1 MSEVKSQEPE
11 TGVVASRRE
20 LVALARE
27 RLESPRGRAARVKTQ
42 FGGAR
47 ASRFHGRGM
56 EFSEVRA
63 YQAGDDVRSI
73 DWRVTAR
80 TGRPHSK
87 LFEEERERPVWIV
100 VDLGPSMRFGT
111 RDAFKSVAAARAA
124 AVLAWEAHGE
134 GERVGGIVLA
144 PGSTVELPPA
154 RTRRHL
160 LRFLDVLATGTA
172 VEGEALADDLESQL
186 RWLAPRVRSG
196 SRVVVVSDFYAH
208 DEALALALRVLARRA
223 EVTLVHVFDPLEST
237 PPPAG
242 RYRVSDGREVRSVAS
257 GRGSAW
263 QQAITREFD
272 ARKDALDEMA
282 RRHRMQLVSLR
293 TDDAPAAALAAARGH
308 IAKAGAA

>member
-1 MSEVKSQEPE
+1 MSGAKLPPPEP
-11 TGVVASRRE
+11 GVVATRRQ
-20 LVALARE
+20 LVALPRE

-42 FGGAR
+42 FGGTR

-63 YQAGDDVRSI
+63 YQPGDDVRSI

-87 LFEEERERPVWIV
+87 LFEEERERPVWLI
-100 VDLGPSMRFGT
+100 VDLGASMRFGT

-160 LRFLDVLATGTA
+160 LRFLDVLAAGTA
-172 VEGEALADDLESQL
+172 APDEALADELESQL
-186 RWLAPRVRSG
+186 RWLTPRVRAG
-196 SRVVVVSDFYAH
+196 SRVVVASDFYAY
-208 DEALALALRVLARRA
+208 DASLALALRVLTRRA
-223 EVTLVHVFDPLEST
+223 DVTLVHVFDPLECT

-242 RYRVSDGREVRSVAS
+242 RYRVSDGREIRSVTS

-263 QQAITREFD
+263 QQAITRDFE
-272 ARKDALDEMA
+272 ARANALSELC
-282 RRHRMQLVSLR
+282 RRHRMKLVSLR
-293 TDDAPAAALAAARGH
+293 TDDAPAMAIAVARGH
-308 IAKAGAA
+308 VGRAGAA

>member
-1 MSEVKSQEPE
+1 MQPGA
-11 TGVVASRRE
+11 GVVATRRE

-42 FGGAR
+42 FGGMR

-56 EFSEVRA
+56 EFTEVRA
-63 YQAGDDVRSI
+63 YQPGDDVRSI

-87 LFEEERERPVWIV
+87 LFQEERERPVWLV

-124 AVLAWEAHGE
+124 AVLGWEAHGE
-134 GERVGGIVLA
+134 GECVGGIVLA

-160 LRFLDVLATGTA
+160 LRFLDVLAAGTA
-172 VEGEALADDLESQL
+172 APGEALADDLHSQL
-186 RWLAPRVRSG
+186 RWLTPRVRGG
-196 SRVVVVSDFYAH
+196 SRVVVVSDFYAL

-223 EVTLVHVFDPLEST
+223 EVTLIHVFDPLECT

-242 RYRVSDGREVRSVAS
+242 RYRVSDGREIRSVTS

-263 QQAITREFD
+263 QQAITREFE
-272 ARKDALDEMA
+272 ARSNALSELT
-282 RRHRMQLVSLR
+282 RRHRMKLVPMR
-293 TDDAPAAALAAARGH
+293 TDEAPAAALSAARSPV
-308 IAKAGAA
+308 ARAGAA

>member
-1 MSEVKSQEPE
+1 VSEPKS
-11 TGVVASRRE
+11 TSLGAGVVATRRE
-20 LVALARE
+20 LVALASE
-27 RLESPRGRAARVKTQ
+27 QPLSPRGRAARVKTQ

-63 YQAGDDVRSI
+63 YQPGDDVRSI

-87 LFEEERERPVWIV
+87 LFQEERERPVWLV

-111 RDAFKSVAAARAA
+111 RDAFKSVAAARVA
-124 AVLAWEAHGE
+124 AVLGWEAHAE

-144 PGSTVELPPA
+144 PGSSVELPPA

-160 LRFLDVLATGTA
+160 LRFLDVLAAGTA
-172 VEGEALADDLESQL
+172 APGESLADDLESQL
-186 RWLAPRVRSG
+186 RWLAPRVRGG
-196 SRVVVVSDFYAH
+196 SRVVVVSDFYAY
-208 DEALALALRVLARRA
+208 DEALDLALRVLARRA
-223 EVTLVHVFDPLEST
+223 EVTLVHVFDPLECT

-242 RYRVSDGREVRSVAS
+242 RYRVSDGREIRSVTS

-263 QQAITREFD
+263 QQAITREFE
-272 ARKDALDEMA
+272 ARSHALAELS

-293 TDDAPAAALAAARGH
+293 TDDAPAAALAVARGR
-308 IAKAGAA
+308 IARAGAA

>member
-1 MSEVKSQEPE
+1 VSDANPKHSEA
-11 TGVVASRRE
+11 GIVATRRE

-27 RLESPRGRAARVKTQ
+27 RLESPRGRAVRVKTQ
-42 FGGAR
+42 FGGTR

-63 YQAGDDVRSI
+63 YQAGDDVRAI

-87 LFEEERERPVWIV
+87 LFEEERERPVWLV

-111 RDAFKSVAAARAA
+111 RTAFKSVAAARAA
-124 AVLAWEAHGE
+124 AVLAWQAHGD
-134 GERVGGIVLA
+134 GERVGGVVLA

-172 VEGEALADDLESQL
+172 VGGDAPADDLEAQL
-186 RWLAPRVRSG
+186 RWLAPRAKAG
-196 SRVVVVSDFYAH
+196 SRVVVVSDFYAL
-208 DEALALALRVLARRA
+208 DEALELALRVLARRA

-263 QQAITREFD
+263 QHAITHEFE
-272 ARKDALDEMA
+272 ARSQALAELA
-282 RRHRMQLVSLR
+282 RRHRMELVSLR
-293 TDDAPAAALAAARGH
+293 TDDAPGAAIAAARGRTTQ
-308 IAKAGAA
+308 AGAA

>member
-1 MSEVKSQEPE
+1 MSEPKS
-11 TGVVASRRE
+11 TSLGAGVVATRRE
-20 LVALARE
+20 LVALASE
-27 RLESPRGRAARVKTQ
+27 RPLSPRGRAARVKTQ

-63 YQAGDDVRSI
+63 YQPGDDVRSI

-87 LFEEERERPVWIV
+87 LFQEERERPVWLV

-111 RDAFKSVAAARAA
+111 RDAFKSVAAARVA
-124 AVLAWEAHGE
+124 AVLGWEAHAE

-144 PGSTVELPPA
+144 PGSSVELPPA

-160 LRFLDVLATGTA
+160 LRFLDVLAAGTA
-172 VEGEALADDLESQL
+172 APGESLADDLESQL
-186 RWLAPRVRSG
+186 RWLAPRVRGG
-196 SRVVVVSDFYAH
+196 SRVVVVSDFYAY
-208 DEALALALRVLARRA
+208 DEALDLALRVLARRA
-223 EVTLVHVFDPLEST
+223 EVTLVHVFDPLECT

-242 RYRVSDGREVRSVAS
+242 RYRVSDGREIRSVTS

-263 QQAITREFD
+263 QQAITREFE
-272 ARKDALDEMA
+272 ARSNALAELS
-282 RRHRMQLVSLR
+282 RRHRLQLVSLR
-293 TDDAPAAALAAARGH
+293 TDDAPAAALAVARGR
-308 IAKAGAA
+308 IARAGAA

>member
-1 MSEVKSQEPE
+1 MTAPKSTHPE
-11 TGVVASRRE
+11 AGVVATRRE

-27 RLESPRGRAARVKTQ
+27 QPLSPRGRAARVKTQ
-42 FGGAR
+42 FGGMR

-63 YQAGDDVRSI
+63 YQPGDDVRSI

-87 LFEEERERPVWIV
+87 LFQEERERPVWLV
-100 VDLGPSMRFGT
+100 ADLGPSMRFGT
-111 RDAFKSVAAARAA
+111 RGAFKSVAAARVA

-160 LRFLDVLATGTA
+160 LRFLDVLAAGTA
-172 VEGEALADDLESQL
+172 VSGEVLADDLEAQL
-186 RWLAPRVRSG
+186 RWLAPRVRGG
-196 SRVVVVSDFYAH
+196 SSVVVVSDFYAH

-223 EVTLVHVFDPLEST
+223 EVTLVHVFDPLECT

-242 RYRVSDGREVRSVAS
+242 RYRVSDGREIRSVAS

-263 QQAITREFD
+263 QQAITREFE
-272 ARKDALDEMA
+272 ARSHALSELT
-282 RRHRMQLVSLR
+282 RSHRMELVSLR
-293 TDDAPAAALAAARGH
+293 TDEAPAAALAVARGRV
-308 IAKAGAA
+308 ARAGAA

>member
-1 MSEVKSQEPE
+1 MHPE
-11 TGVVASRRE
+11 LGVVATRRE

-27 RLESPRGRAARVKTQ
+27 HLESPRGRAARVKTH
-42 FGGAR
+42 FGGMR

-87 LFEEERERPVWIV
+87 LFEEERERPVWLV

-111 RDAFKSVAAARAA
+111 RDAFKSVVAARVA
-124 AVLAWEAHGE
+124 AVLAWEAHDD

-144 PGSTVELPPA
+144 PGSSVELPPT
-154 RTRRHL
+154 RTRRQL
-160 LRFLDVLATGTA
+160 LRLLDVLAAGTA
-172 VEGEALADDLESQL
+172 APGEALADDLESQL
-186 RWLAPRVRSG
+186 RWLAPRVRAG
-196 SRVVVVSDFYAH
+196 SRVVVVSDFYAY

-223 EVTLVHVFDPLEST
+223 EMTLVHVFDPLECT
-237 PPPAG
+237 LPPTG

-263 QQAITREFD
+263 QQAITREFE
-272 ARKDALDEMA
+272 ARSNALAELA
-282 RRHRMQLVSLR
+282 RRHRMELVSLR
-293 TDDAPAAALAAARGH
+293 TDEAPGAALAAARGRV
-308 IAKAGAA
+308 ARAGAA

>member
-1 MSEVKSQEPE
+1 MHPE
-11 TGVVASRRE
+11 AGVVATRRE

-27 RLESPRGRAARVKTQ
+27 RLESPRGRAARVKTH
-42 FGGAR
+42 FGGMR

-87 LFEEERERPVWIV
+87 LFEEERERPVWLI

-111 RDAFKSVAAARAA
+111 REAFKSVAAARVAA
-124 AVLAWEAHGE
+124 ILAWEAHGE

-154 RTRRHL
+154 RTRRHM
-160 LRFLDVLATGTA
+160 LRFLDVIATGTA
-172 VEGEALADDLESQL
+172 MGGEAPADDLESQL
-186 RWLAPRVRSG
+186 RWLAPRVRAG

-223 EVTLVHVFDPLEST
+223 EVTLVQVFDPIECT

-242 RYRVSDGREVRSVAS
+242 RYRVSDGREIRSVAS
-257 GRGSAW
+257 GRDSAW
-263 QQAITREFD
+263 QLAITRAFE
-272 ARKDALDEMA
+272 ARSHALSELA
-282 RRHRMQLVSLR
+282 RRHRMELVSLR
-293 TDDAPAAALAAARGH
+293 TDEAPAAALAAARGRVER
-308 IAKAGAA
+308 AGAA

>member
-1 MSEVKSQEPE
+1 VTEPKPMQPE
-11 TGVVASRRE
+11 AGVVATRRE

-42 FGGAR
+42 FGGIR

-87 LFEEERERPVWIV
+87 LFAEERERPVWLV

-111 RDAFKSVAAARAA
+111 RDAFKSVAAARVA
-124 AVLAWEAHGE
+124 AVLAWEAHGD

-160 LRFLDVLATGTA
+160 LRFLDVLAAGTA
-172 VEGEALADDLESQL
+172 VSGETLADDLESQL
-186 RWLAPRVRSG
+186 RWLAPRVRAG
-196 SRVVVVSDFYAH
+196 SRVVVVSDFYAQ

-223 EVTLVHVFDPLEST
+223 ELTLVHVFDPLECT

-242 RYRVSDGREVRSVAS
+242 RYRVSDGREVCSVAS

-263 QQAITREFD
+263 QQAITREFE
-272 ARKDALDEMA
+272 ARSNALTELA
-282 RRHRMQLVSLR
+282 RSYRMELVSLR
-293 TDDAPAAALAAARGH
+293 TDEAPAVALAAARGRVDR
-308 IAKAGAA
+308 AGAA